1 MNLNQLRDR
10 AGVHKRR
17 RRIGR
22 GIGSGR
28 GKTASRGHK
37 GQKSRTGKRI
47 GWFEGG
53 QMPLTRRL
61 PKAGFTN
68 ALRRRYE
75 ELNLDRLQRAVDEGR
90 LDAGAPVALESLRRA
105 GLVHGNRDGVRLLG
119 RGELKAKLD
128 ITVDGAS
135 KSAEAAVA
143 KAGGRLT
150 RLIAPRAERPKRKR
164 KAAQKS
170 KKKMATAKAAVPSEA
185 AT

>member
-1 MNLNQLRDR
+1 MNLNQVRDR
-10 AGVHKRR
+10 AGAHKQR

-68 ALRRRYE
+68 VFRSRYE
-75 ELNLDRLQRAVDEGR
+75 EVNLDRLQRAVDEGR
-90 LDAGAPVALESLRRA
+90 LDPGAPVTLEALRLA
-105 GLVHGNRDGVRLLG
+105 GLINGNRDGVRLLG
-119 RGELKAKLD
+119 RGELKATLE

-135 KSAEAAVA
+135 KSAQAAVE

-164 KAAQKS
+164 KAAD
-170 KKKMATAKAAVPSEA
+170 KKKKTAKAAAPPEA